1 MPSNSLYTPKNIL
14 RRGLTTNSTDVAVS
28 FPADTTTEPSTTDDS
43 STPTANHVVIPTSD
57 QDTLL
62 HFFGTDTDNNDFHA
76 YVYGWSRLVSLTS
89 STHQW
94 MATFLIRV
102 VAKMGTH
109 VGLSGGIV
117 TDSERWCD
125 TITLDTTNIGT
136 SDYEIISAADN
147 GTAALIIRNKGFEKL
162 DVWFDMNAGSTAGT
176 GCNVAWRSL

>member
-1 MPSNSLYTPKNIL
+1 
-14 RRGLTTNSTDVAVS
+14 
-28 FPADTTTEPSTTDDS
+28 
-43 STPTANHVVIPTSD
+43 VVIPTSD

-62 HFFGTDTDNNDFHA
+62 HFFGTDTDNDDFHA
-76 YVYGWSRLVSLTS
+76 YVYGWSRLVSLSS

-94 MATFLIRV
+94 AATFLIRV
-102 VAKMGTH
+102 VATMGSRN
-109 VGLSGGIV
+109 GLSGGIV
-117 TDSERWCD
+117 TNSEFWCD
-125 TITLDTTNIGT
+125 TIVLDTTNIGT

>member
-1 MPSNSLYTPKNIL
+1 MPSNSLYIPRNIL
-14 RRGLTTNSTDVAVS
+14 RRGLANNSTDVAVS
-28 FPADTTTEPSTTDDS
+28 FPVSTTTEPSSTDS
-43 STPTANHVVIPTSD
+43 ETPTANHAVIPTSD

-62 HFFGTDTDNNDFHA
+62 HFFGTDTDDDDFHA

-162 DVWFDMNAGSTAGT
+162 DVWFDMNAGATAGT